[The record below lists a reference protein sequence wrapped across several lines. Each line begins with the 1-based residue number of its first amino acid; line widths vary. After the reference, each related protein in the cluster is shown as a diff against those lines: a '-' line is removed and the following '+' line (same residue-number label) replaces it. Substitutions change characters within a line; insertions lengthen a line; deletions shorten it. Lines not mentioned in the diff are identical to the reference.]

1 MQIPVD
7 MLADSI
13 ITAMAVNA
21 NKSLGKA
28 EMIYHVGTSLR
39 NPIKFSEISNF
50 VFQYCTKS
58 PLLYKDG
65 SPIKVDKLK
74 MFTTMAAFRSYMQV
88 RYMLPLEVF
97 FFFFHFLGLFIS
109 TTLTDVLDLH

>member
-28 EMIYHVGTSLR
+28 GTICHVGTSLR
-39 NPIKFSEISNF
+39 NPIKLSKFSNLM
-50 VFQYCTKS
+50 FQYCSKN

-74 MFTTMAAFRSYMQV
+74 MFTTMAAFLSYMQV
-88 RYMLPLEVF
+88 RYMLPLEVLF
-97 FFFFHFLGLFIS
+97 SFPWSFHFYDTNMMFSIFIN
-109 TTLTDVLDLH
+109 